1 MEPGFVSMTEACEFL
16 GIGRSTGYEL
26 VERGEF
32 PVPVQ
37 RLGRRIVVA
46 RKPLLELA
54 QVAS

>member
-1 MEPGFVSMTEACEFL
+1 MEPGFVSMTDACEFL

-54 QVAS
+54 EAS